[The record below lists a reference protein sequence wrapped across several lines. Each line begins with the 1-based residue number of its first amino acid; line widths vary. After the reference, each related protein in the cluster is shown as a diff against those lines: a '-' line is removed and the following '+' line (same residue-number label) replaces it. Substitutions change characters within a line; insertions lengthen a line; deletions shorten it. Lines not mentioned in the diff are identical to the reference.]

1 MMSKSNSFEQ
11 KLPSNKSF
19 GILFGSIFLI
29 IAIYFVFQKN
39 NYFSFVSFLLSFS
52 FFIMSIFK
60 PILLL
65 PLNRLWMRFGLLLS
79 LILNPIV
86 LGVIFFVLITPIGI
100 ISRLFGRDELRV
112 KLKEKN
118 SYWVVSNLNN
128 NKETSFKQQF

>member
-1 MMSKSNSFEQ
+1 MSKSNSFEQ